1 MTTPDRSGNPD
12 AMRRDAGLVHDG
24 TVAPSSTGPVLS
36 RQFLTSLRQP
46 KAPQQADPRFAPAT
60 QRSVA
65 APPPLSLVWCATWHQ
80 TDETVASWNYVAS
93 TNLGDVNRYSLVK
106 PMVPI
111 WDCDSGNL
119 DTTTAHQFL
128 TDYQNCGRFQ
138 ATVTALKTL
147 PPGMRCV
154 RMQRYDNW
162 FPFARAGDRI
172 QSQGY
177 TFQVPW
183 ADVAGEQVRQDIS
196 QIGAALAAQ
205 GALADYVALDSP
217 PGEYTNLGFWEPSP
231 LSSSVPERTAFISAM
246 TGDARASQP
255 YHDLPQSLLQLYTF
269 NGAYPLN
276 FADLISRTFHP
287 QTNRSYLYWN
297 RAIWGIQTEWLNEY
311 LYRPMREHWSPG
323 IKFSNFDSMV
333 LNEGT
338 DVYSINGHPEV
349 YANIAGDAAAPTLYA
364 SWNPAWDGV
373 YGVRVSDPTRLVRN
387 NYGEPTTPI
396 QASGSA
402 WKQLLFLIQKL
413 RGVRRDNPNVPL
425 RPWLSSVSLL
435 STDPASV
442 SSAFFPAWLEDTT
455 GIPQSASRGLYWE
468 SIRHFAISSVE
479 MFNLWNWGDA
489 NAQTMQ
495 ANIQKMND
503 VLTEVNQLTG
513 GFRGVHSTSTERVSF
528 LADYVATGIKVADYS
543 WLWRVT
549 PNPKKRITPTP
560 PDSPIP
566 LHVGTNFVKTDQD
579 GGIWMYTSTDTT
591 PVFSSEN
598 APAGWSNSTGF
609 N

>member
-1 MTTPDRSGNPD
+1 MSRTTFSPPVNP
-12 AMRRDAGLVHDG
+12 
-24 TVAPSSTGPVLS
+24 
-36 RQFLTSLRQP
+36 
-46 KAPQQADPRFAPAT
+46 
-60 QRSVA
+60 
-65 APPPLSLVWCATWHQ
+65 VWCATWFQ
-80 TDETVASWNYVAS
+80 TDEVAAAPWSFVAS
-93 TNLGDVNRYSLVK
+93 TNLGNVNRYSLVK

-111 WDCDSGNL
+111 WDCDPGNL
-119 DTTTAHQFL
+119 GTTTAEQFL
-128 TDYQNCGRFQ
+128 EDFQNCGRFQ

-154 RMQRYDNW
+154 RMVRYDNW
-162 FPFARAGDRI
+162 FPFAREGDRI

-205 GALADYVALDSP
+205 GALTDYVALDSP
-217 PGEYTNLGFWEPSP
+217 PGEYTNLAFWEPSP

-269 NGAYPLN
+269 NGAYPLT
-276 FADLISRTFHP
+276 FTDLLSRTFHP

-297 RAIWGIQTEWLNEY
+297 RAIWAIQTEWLNEY
-311 LYRPMREHWSPG
+311 LYRPMLEHWNPAV
-323 IKFSNFDSMV
+323 KFSNYDSMV

-338 DVYSINGHPEV
+338 DAYSINGHPEV

-373 YGVRVSDPTRLVRN
+373 YGVMVSDPTRLVRN
-387 NYGEPTTPI
+387 DYGEPTTPI
-396 QASGSA
+396 QAFGSA

-425 RPWLSSVSLL
+425 RPWLSSVNLL
-435 STDPASV
+435 STDPQAV

-455 GIPQSASRGLYWE
+455 GIPQSASKGLYWE

-479 MFNLWNWGDA
+479 MFNLWNRGDK

-495 ANIQKMND
+495 VNVQKMND

-513 GFRGVHSTSTERVSF
+513 GFKGVHSTSTERVSF
-528 LADYVATGIKVADYS
+528 LADYVATGIKVANYL

-549 PNPKKRITPTP
+549 PNPKKRITPTT
-560 PDSPIP
+560 PDSTIP
-566 LHVGTNFVKTDQD
+566 LHVGTNFVKTEPD
-579 GGIWMYTSTDTT
+579 GGIWVYTN
-591 PVFSSEN
+591 SETAPAFTSET

-609 N
+609 S